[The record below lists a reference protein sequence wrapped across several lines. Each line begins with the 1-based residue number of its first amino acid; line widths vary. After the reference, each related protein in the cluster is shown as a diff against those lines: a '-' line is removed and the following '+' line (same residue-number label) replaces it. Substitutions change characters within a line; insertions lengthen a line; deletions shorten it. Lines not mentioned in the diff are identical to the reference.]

1 MAMRSLLP
9 WALPLGAAALVA
21 AFGTRDPADLP
32 YFVDASRTLFSA
44 AWANTFADP
53 SLQVG
58 PLLLFLLRIGDW
70 LGGLSFLAYAIEV
83 GLAALLVFVL
93 GRVLDGR
100 VHKAAAQT
108 VVGLAAVVLGLTADA
123 YGYGHP
129 AQVIVPLLWVLAA
142 LDARN
147 GGTLRAGVLL
157 GVSAGLET
165 WGVLGAPVLL
175 LAPAARKAFGGVIV
189 QAAVTAALY
198 LPFVLAGDF
207 RMFEHKWKVEWWAPV
222 RIFLS
227 PSTDFPWA
235 LRLVQGALALTVGI
249 TLALVLRR
257 AVRAVW
263 AVPLAIVAARLLFD
277 PTLYSW
283 YWLGMETLALV
294 AAAEVLTSMPLRW
307 QHWLREPGRVVG
319 ERR

>member
-1 MAMRSLLP
+1 MARRSILA

-32 YFVDASRTLFSA
+32 YFVDASQTLFSA
-44 AWANTFADP
+44 AWADTFADP

-58 PLLLFLLRIGDW
+58 PLLLFVLRIGDW
-70 LGGLSFLAYAIEV
+70 IGGLSFLAYALEV
-83 GLAALLVFVL
+83 GLAALVVFVL
-93 GRVLDGR
+93 GKVLEGR
-100 VHKAAAQT
+100 THKTAAQT

-142 LDARN
+142 LDTRN
-147 GGTLRAGVLL
+147 GRALRAGVLL
-157 GVSAGLET
+157 GLSSGVEV

-175 LAPAARKAFGGVIV
+175 LAPTMRKAIGGVAV
-189 QAAVTAALY
+189 QGGMTAVLY

-207 RMFEHKWKVEWWAPV
+207 RMFEHTWKVEGWAPV

-227 PSTDFPWA
+227 PGSDFPWA
-235 LRLVQGALALTVGI
+235 LRMVQGAVALAAGVV
-249 TLALVLRR
+249 LALVLRR
-257 AVRAVW
+257 AFRAVW

-277 PTLYSW
+277 PALYSW
-283 YWLGMETLALV
+283 YWLGMETLTLI
-294 AAAEVLTSMPLRW
+294 AAAEVLTSMPSRW
-307 QHWLREPGRVVG
+307 QHWVREPGRVVG

>member
-9 WALPLGAAALVA
+9 WALPLGAAAIVA

-123 YGYGHP
+123 YAYGHP

-147 GGTLRAGVLL
+147 GRTLRAGVLL
-157 GVSAGLET
+157 GASAGLET

-175 LAPAARKAFGGVIV
+175 LAPTARKALGGVIV

>member
-1 MAMRSLLP
+1 MARRSLLS

-58 PLLLFLLRIGDW
+58 PVLLSLLRIGGC

-157 GVSAGLET
+157 GASAGLET

-207 RMFEHKWKVEWWAPV
+207 RMFEHKWKVEGWAPV
-222 RIFLS
+222 RFFLS
-227 PSTDFPWA
+227 PGTDFPWA
-235 LRLVQGALALTVGI
+235 LRLFQGAVALTVGI

-257 AVRAVW
+257 AARAVW